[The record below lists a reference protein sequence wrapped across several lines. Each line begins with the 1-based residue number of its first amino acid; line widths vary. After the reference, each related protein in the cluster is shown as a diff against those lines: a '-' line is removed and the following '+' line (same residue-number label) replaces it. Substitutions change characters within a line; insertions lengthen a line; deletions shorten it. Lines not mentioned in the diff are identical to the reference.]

1 MAKIT
6 RKSYKRNKV
15 VLGASLFAGI
25 ALISTG
31 FAAFVISAA
40 ANNENKGNVTV
51 GITKNTTLKI
61 TDTTSDEEKNFSFEP
76 NKTEKENPYVHKE
89 SDEIEKLSVVVTG
102 KIENAAQFKR
112 LSVKL
117 AQHEGVDK
125 AVAGGYIVAPECY
138 NKETFIY
145 NVNGEEDQTQI
156 PAITDDKD
164 GVKIESDGTY
174 TFKATVAFT
183 WGSKFEG
190 INPSEFYSKE
200 KFVSGEV
207 NAADASKELDTFRAD
222 MLNMSY
228 EDYVALSDSEKASKV
243 IAGYTITVTAYVD

>member
-6 RKSYKRNKV
+6 RKSYKRNKI

-61 TDTTSDEEKNFSFEP
+61 TDTTPNEEKNFSFEP
-76 NKTEKENPYVHKE
+76 NKAEKDNPYVHKE
-89 SDEIEKLSVVVTG
+89 ADEVEKLQVVVTG

-125 AVAGGYIVAPECY
+125 AVADEYIVAPSCY
-138 NKETFIY
+138 NNETIIY
-145 NVNGEEDQTQI
+145 NVNGEEGQTQI
-156 PAITDDKD
+156 PAVTDDKD
-164 GVKIESDGTY
+164 GVKAESDGTY
-174 TFKATVAFT
+174 SFKTTVSFT

-200 KFVSGEV
+200 KFENGTV
-207 NAADASKELDTFRAD
+207 NATNVSKELDTFRAD

-228 EDYVALSDSEKASKV
+228 EDYAALSESEKASKV
-243 IAGYTITVTAYVD
+243 IAGYTITITAYVD

>member
-6 RKSYKRNKV
+6 RKSYKRNKI

-89 SDEIEKLSVVVTG
+89 GTEMEKLSVVVSG

-117 AQHEGVDK
+117 AKHDGVDK
-125 AVAGGYIVAPECY
+125 AVTHNYIVAPSCY
-138 NKETFIY
+138 DKETFIY
-145 NVNGEEDQTQI
+145 NVNGEEGQTQI
-156 PAITDDKD
+156 PAITGEGD
-164 GVKIESDGTY
+164 GVKAESDGTY
-174 TFKATVAFT
+174 TFKTTVAFE
-183 WGSKFEG
+183 WGDKFEG
-190 INPSEFYSKE
+190 KNPSEFYSKD
-200 KFVSGEV
+200 KFEDGTV
-207 NAADASKELDTFRAD
+207 NAVDVSKDLDTFRAD
-222 MLNMSY
+222 MLNMTY
-228 EDYVALSDSEKASKV
+228 DDYAKLSETEKASKV
-243 IAGYTITVTAYVD
+243 IAGYTITITAYVD